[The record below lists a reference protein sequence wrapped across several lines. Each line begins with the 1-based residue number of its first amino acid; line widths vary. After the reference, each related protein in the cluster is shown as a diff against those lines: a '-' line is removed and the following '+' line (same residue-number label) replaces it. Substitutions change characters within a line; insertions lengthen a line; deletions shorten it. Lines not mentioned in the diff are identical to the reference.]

1 MILEETECGIIEKRR
16 DSPRFCFV
24 NYVQLKSLV
33 NFTWEK
39 RFPCATSNCFIS
51 SEDCKLLLQPS
62 IRNRNSRI
70 IIFKVKAS
78 TIPFSFL
85 KKQAIQPFFKHH
97 KQKHF
102 SSHTGHLPWACIWSN
117 YIQHFL
123 LIVIL
128 SGKLS
133 ERGPACGKQAHW
145 DSRVNFIPS
154 HNIQSSNRYLD
165 HCNLSF
171 KIRSCVLR

>member
-33 NFTWEK
+33 NFTREK

-78 TIPFSFL
+78 MIPFSFL

-102 SSHTGHLPWACIWSN
+102 LFSHRTSTMGTHLIKLYSAFSFN
-117 YIQHFL
+117 SHFDWEAL
-123 LIVIL
+123 
-128 SGKLS
+128 
-133 ERGPACGKQAHW
+133 
-145 DSRVNFIPS
+145 
-154 HNIQSSNRYLD
+154 
-165 HCNLSF
+165 
-171 KIRSCVLR
+171 